1 MTSGLGTTVPDH
13 MHAPPLP
20 FDTSSPTPDAPHS
33 DNCLART
40 LANRQTCWFCR
51 LFNPQTGAGSLV
63 DTHSLCSP
71 ADSLISSAVPH
82 AVSSSAALVSI
93 ISLIGLPRK
102 AYYVGRRPTRTADLV
117 YRRPSLDR
125 LPHHL
130 HHGRHES
137 QSRRKTRTYSYLTI
151 VQPHGSGK
159 SYDVPTQES
168 EYIAR
173 SWNSSGAGC
182 KTIE

>member
-1 MTSGLGTTVPDH
+1 

-20 FDTSSPTPDAPHS
+20 STLLAPRLMLLSRTTVSPGLSQQADLLVVVV
-33 DNCLART
+33 N
-40 LANRQTCWFCR
+40 
-51 LFNPQTGAGSLV
+51 FNPQTGAGSLV
-63 DTHSLCSP
+63 DSHSLCSP

-117 YRRPSLDR
+117 YRRPTLDR

-137 QSRRKTRTYSYLTI
+137 QSRRTTRTYSYLTL

-159 SYDVPTQES
+159 SYDFTTEES
-168 EYIAR
+168 EYVAR